1 MSAAQQIL
9 PQLSHPRPSPQ
20 PSPRGS
26 ERGLPFSADALD
38 RTIGLDILLLP
49 GFDLLD
55 LATAEEVAATVT
67 RGPPRY
73 RVDIAVRSV
82 CDAPVRASC
91 GVKVAPA
98 PCRAPARNLLVLGG
112 AVHAPGQYAPWQF
125 RLRREAYESARVL
138 CAGGGI
144 FALAATGLL
153 DGQTVAAPWRSA
165 AAWRALAPKVR
176 FVRADWME
184 GSKFH
189 SALGGRALARFL
201 LQCIARQFDA
211 ATAGEIALALNM
223 EFDPRRPPAARGQDR
238 LPPRCPP
245 ALRAAIRAMHGS
257 LDRSLEIGEICAANN
272 VSERTLQRLFR
283 RNLRTTIGAYHR
295 ACRLEHARELLRLT
309 PLSVI
314 EVALTAGF
322 ESPTHFSQSYR
333 RHSQSYRRHFG
344 CTPRQDR

>member
-1 MSAAQQIL
+1 M
-9 PQLSHPRPSPQ
+9 
-20 PSPRGS
+20 
-26 ERGLPFSADALD
+26 LD

-55 LATAEEVAATVT
+55 LAIAEEVASIVN
-67 RGPPRY
+67 RGARCY
-73 RVDIAVRSV
+73 RFEIAVRSV
-82 CDAPVRASC
+82 CDGPVRASC
-91 GVKVAPA
+91 GVEVAPA
-98 PCRAPARNLLVLGG
+98 PCRALARNLLVLGG
-112 AVHAPGQYAPWQF
+112 AVQAPGQYAPWQF
-125 RLRREAYESARVL
+125 RLRRAAYESARVL
-138 CAGGGI
+138 CVGGGI

-153 DGQTVAAPWRSA
+153 DDQAVAAPWRSA

-176 FVRADWME
+176 FVPAGWME
-184 GSKFH
+184 GRKFH

-211 ATAGEIALALNM
+211 ATAGEIARALNM
-223 EFDPRRPPAARGQDR
+223 DFHPSRAPAHGQDR

-245 ALRAAIRAMHGS
+245 ALPAAIRAMHGS
-257 LDRSLEIGEICAANN
+257 LDRPLEIGDICAAAND

-309 PLSVI
+309 PLSVM
-314 EVALTAGF
+314 EVALAAGF

-333 RHSQSYRRHFG
+333 QHFG
-344 CTPRQDR
+344 CTPRQER

>member
-1 MSAAQQIL
+1 MSAAQQIR

-20 PSPRGS
+20 PSPRGG
-26 ERGLPFSADALD
+26 ETPLPLAADALD

-55 LATAEEVAATVT
+55 LATAEEVAATVN
-67 RGPPRY
+67 RSPRRY
-73 RVDIAVRSV
+73 RVEIAVRSV
-82 CDAPVRASC
+82 CDRSVCASS
-91 GVKVAPA
+91 GVEVAPA

-125 RLRREAYESARVL
+125 RLRRAAYESARVL
-138 CAGGGI
+138 CVGGGI

-153 DGQTVAAPWRSA
+153 DGQAVAAHWRSA
-165 AAWRALAPKVR
+165 AAWHALAPKVR
-176 FVRADWME
+176 FVPAGWTE
-184 GSKFH
+184 GRKFH

-201 LQCIARQFDA
+201 LQCIARQFDT

-223 EFDPRRPPAARGQDR
+223 EFDPRRPLAAADDQDR
-238 LPPRCPP
+238 LPPRCHP

-257 LDRSLEIGEICAANN
+257 LDRPLETDDICAAANN

-283 RNLRTTIGAYHR
+283 RHLRTTIGAYHR

-309 PLSVI
+309 PLSVM

-322 ESPTHFSQSYR
+322 ESPAHF
-333 RHSQSYRRHFG
+333 SQSYRRHFG

>member
-1 MSAAQQIL
+1 M
-9 PQLSHPRPSPQ
+9 
-20 PSPRGS
+20 
-26 ERGLPFSADALD
+26 PFSADALD
-38 RTIGLDILLLP
+38 RMIGLDILLLP

-55 LATAEEVAATVT
+55 LATAEEVAATVN
-67 RGPPRY
+67 RGLRRY
-73 RVDIAVRSV
+73 RVEIAVRSV
-82 CDAPVRASC
+82 CDGPVRASC
-91 GVKVAPA
+91 GIEVAPA

-125 RLRREAYESARVL
+125 RLRRAAYESARVL
-138 CAGGGI
+138 CVGGGI

-153 DGQTVAAPWRSA
+153 DGQAVAAPWRSA
-165 AAWRALAPKVR
+165 AAWHALAPKVR
-176 FVRADWME
+176 FVPAGWTE
-184 GSKFH
+184 GRKFH

-201 LQCIARQFDA
+201 LQCMARQFDA

-223 EFDPRRPPAARGQDR
+223 EFDPRHPSAAADGQDR
-238 LPPRCPP
+238 LPPRCHP

-257 LDRSLEIGEICAANN
+257 LDRPLETGDICAAANN

-283 RNLRTTIGAYHR
+283 RHLKTTIGAYHR
-295 ACRLEHARELLRLT
+295 ACRLEHARALLRLT
-309 PLSVI
+309 PLSVM

-333 RHSQSYRRHFG
+333 RHFG